1 MTTVISNFEART
13 KRVAQLGFTVCAGF
27 LGLLFISAWFLRIDG
42 AVVSPAHVISMG
54 NNRIV
59 QHPDGGSIRELLVE
73 NGTQVEAGD
82 VLVVLDSQ
90 PVEADFN
97 VATFRQLELRV
108 KLARLKALLEEDDA
122 FEFNWLRTS
131 GGNPRLEKII
141 ATQEKLF
148 NASREAFLSRTSVLK
163 DRIAFLRS
171 EIAALESQMQT
182 VGRQLGVIERQL
194 AEVTPLVKDQLVAKS
209 REWQLMRDQIAA
221 QEQIDSMKVIRVRT
235 ESSLNDAENELSQLM
250 NDHREKLT
258 AEIEETETELQSVD
272 QSYAQLSDR
281 LTRLEITAPVSGL
294 VHNLQFRNEQAVIQP
309 GQPIMEIVPL
319 NEGYELMARVSP
331 ADIDQV
337 ATGQPARLRFD
348 AFDSR
353 STPELSGTVT
363 KISADRLTDDAT
375 GQVYFEVSIDLDERE
390 LDRLG
395 PVDTL
400 SGMPATAMLRTRDR
414 SLLSYLVQP
423 VEQQV
428 ARAFH

>member
-1 MTTVISNFEART
+1 MTTVISNFETRT
-13 KRVAQLGFTVCAGF
+13 KRVAQLGFAVCAGF

-400 SGMPATAMLRTRDR
+400 SGMPVTAMLRTRDR

>member
-1 MTTVISNFEART
+1 MTTVISNFETRT
-13 KRVAQLGFTVCAGF
+13 KRVAQLGFAVCAGF

-131 GGNPRLEKII
+131 GGNTRLEKII

-353 STPELSGTVT
+353 STPELSGIVT

-400 SGMPATAMLRTRDR
+400 SGMPVTAMLRTRDR

>member
-1 MTTVISNFEART
+1 MTTVISNFETRT
-13 KRVAQLGFTVCAGF
+13 KRVAQLGFAVCAGF
-27 LGLLFISAWFLRIDG
+27 LGLLFVSAWFLRIDG

-131 GGNPRLEKII
+131 GGNTRLEKII

-235 ESSLNDAENELSQLM
+235 ESSLNDAENELSQLI
-250 NDHREKLT
+250 NVHREKLT

-353 STPELSGTVT
+353 STPELSGIVT

-400 SGMPATAMLRTRDR
+400 SGMPVTAMLRTRDR

>member
-1 MTTVISNFEART
+1 MTTVISNFETRT
-13 KRVAQLGFTVCAGF
+13 KRVAQLGFAVCAGF
-27 LGLLFISAWFLRIDG
+27 LGLLFVSAWFLRIDG

-59 QHPDGGSIRELLVE
+59 QHPDGGSIRDLLVE

-353 STPELSGTVT
+353 STPELSGIVT

-400 SGMPATAMLRTRDR
+400 SGMPVTAMLRTRDR

>member
-1 MTTVISNFEART
+1 MTTVISNFETRT
-13 KRVAQLGFTVCAGF
+13 KRVAQLGFAVCAGF

-235 ESSLNDAENELSQLM
+235 ESSLNDAENELSQLI

-353 STPELSGTVT
+353 STPELSGIVT

-400 SGMPATAMLRTRDR
+400 SGMPVTAMLRTRDR

>member
-1 MTTVISNFEART
+1 MTTVISNFETRT
-13 KRVAQLGFTVCAGF
+13 KRVAQLGFAVCAGF
-27 LGLLFISAWFLRIDG
+27 LGLLFVSAWFLRIDG

-131 GGNPRLEKII
+131 GGNTRLEKII

-235 ESSLNDAENELSQLM
+235 ESSLNDAENELSQLI
-250 NDHREKLT
+250 NVHREKLT

-400 SGMPATAMLRTRDR
+400 SGMPVTAMLRTRDR

>member
-1 MTTVISNFEART
+1 MTTVISNFETRT
-13 KRVAQLGFTVCAGF
+13 KRVAQLGFAVCAGF
-27 LGLLFISAWFLRIDG
+27 LGLLFVSAWFLRIDG

-131 GGNPRLEKII
+131 GGNTRLEKII

-235 ESSLNDAENELSQLM
+235 ESSLNDAENELSQLI

-400 SGMPATAMLRTRDR
+400 SGMPVTAMLRTRDR

>member
-1 MTTVISNFEART
+1 MTTVISNFETRT
-13 KRVAQLGFTVCAGF
+13 KRVAQLGFAVCAGF
-27 LGLLFISAWFLRIDG
+27 LGLLFVSAWFLRIDG

-235 ESSLNDAENELSQLM
+235 ESSLNDAENELSQLI
-250 NDHREKLT
+250 NVHREKLT

-353 STPELSGTVT
+353 STPELSGIVT

-400 SGMPATAMLRTRDR
+400 SGMPVTAMLRTRDR

>member
-27 LGLLFISAWFLRIDG
+27 LGLLFLSAWFLRIDG

-108 KLARLKALLEEDDA
+108 KLARLRALLEENDA

-400 SGMPATAMLRTRDR
+400 SGMPVTAMLRTRDR

>member
-1 MTTVISNFEART
+1 MRAP
-13 KRVAQLGFTVCAGF
+13 
-27 LGLLFISAWFLRIDG
+27 RID
-42 AVVSPAHVISMG
+42 AM
-54 NNRIV
+54 
-59 QHPDGGSIRELLVE
+59 
-73 NGTQVEAGD
+73 
-82 VLVVLDSQ
+82 
-90 PVEADFN
+90 
-97 VATFRQLELRV
+97 
-108 KLARLKALLEEDDA
+108 
-122 FEFNWLRTS
+122 
-131 GGNPRLEKII
+131 II

-235 ESSLNDAENELSQLM
+235 ESSLNDAENELSQLI

-400 SGMPATAMLRTRDR
+400 SGMPVTAMLRTRDR